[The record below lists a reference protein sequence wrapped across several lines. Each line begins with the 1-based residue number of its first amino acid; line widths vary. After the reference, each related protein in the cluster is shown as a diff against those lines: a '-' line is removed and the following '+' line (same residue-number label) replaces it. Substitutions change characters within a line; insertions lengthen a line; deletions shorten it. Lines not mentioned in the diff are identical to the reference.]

1 MPALTL
7 REVLSL
13 DPVRA
18 ARPELLA
25 GEDALDR
32 PVRWVHSSEVCE
44 GANFLDGGELLLTN
58 GFGLT
63 DAGEEVRRRYVRE
76 LAARGA
82 AGLAVEV
89 GRSLPA
95 MPAEVTDEAR
105 RLGLPLLALHRVVPF
120 VRIAEAANRAIVARG
135 LSGRS
140 VVRPWGDDHT
150 AALLADLADRAAL
163 NQPEVEARA
172 ALAGFHPA
180 PGSRLIGVS
189 VHGPRETGTVDRAVR
204 LLGGAGVMRA
214 AFPGDVLALIALPGA
229 YRGRGG
235 TGRSGGT
242 DGGRGNAVR
251 GGGGAAVDGGR
262 SGVGRSGGGAD
273 GGRGDAVRGGG
284 GGADGGRGN
293 AVRGGGGAAVDGGRS
308 GVGRSGGGGA
318 DGGRGDAV
326 RGGGGA
332 AVDGGRRGAGRGGRG
347 AVTGGG
353 LGAGDAVRDV
363 QEAFRT
369 AAGPGLTVA
378 VGHAVEAD
386 GGWLHW
392 SETLRAARTT
402 LELALTVPPAEPAVP
417 EGPLVTSARA
427 LALERELTRGG
438 TAANRDRLAALV
450 RHTLGPLLAWE
461 AAHASDLVRTL
472 EVHLRHGCSPTRTAA
487 LLHIGRQS
495 LYQRLERIESLLG
508 LEIDDPD
515 LLGEL
520 LTAACAHRVV
530 RGVST
535 TAAAGRL
542 RTVA

>member
-7 REVLSL
+7 REVLAL

-32 PVRWVHSSEVCE
+32 PVRWVHSSEVYE

-63 DAGEEVRRRYVRE
+63 DAGDEVRRRYVRE

-89 GRSLPA
+89 GRALPG
-95 MPAEVTDEAR
+95 MPPEVTDEAD

-120 VRIAEAANRAIVARG
+120 VRITEAANRAIVTRG
-135 LSGRS
+135 LSGRRTA
-140 VVRPWGDDHT
+140 VRPWGDDHA
-150 AALLADLADRAAL
+150 AALLADLADGQAL

-172 ALAGFHPA
+172 ALAGFHPGPGA
-180 PGSRLIGVS
+180 RLLGVSLHGSRGV
-189 VHGPRETGTVDRAVR
+189 GAVDRAAR
-204 LLGGAGVMRA
+204 ALGGAGVLRA
-214 AFPGDVLALIALPGA
+214 AFPGDVLALL
-229 YRGRGG
+229 
-235 TGRSGGT
+235 
-242 DGGRGNAVR
+242 AVP
-251 GGGGAAVDGGR
+251 AAV
-262 SGVGRSGGGAD
+262 VGD
-273 GGRGDAVRGGG
+273 PVR
-284 GGADGGRGN
+284 A
-293 AVRGGGGAAVDGGRS
+293 
-308 GVGRSGGGGA
+308 
-318 DGGRGDAV
+318 
-326 RGGGGA
+326 
-332 AVDGGRRGAGRGGRG
+332 
-347 AVTGGG
+347 
-353 LGAGDAVRDV
+353 V
-363 QEAFRT
+363 QEAFRG
-369 AAGPGLTVA
+369 AAEAGATVA
-378 VGHAVEAD
+378 VGHAVGP

-417 EGPLVTSARA
+417 EGPSVTSARA

-438 TAANRDRLAALV
+438 IAANRDRLAALV
-450 RHTLGPLLAWE
+450 QHTLGPLLAWE
-461 AAHASDLVRTL
+461 AAHPSDLVRTL

-520 LTAACAHRVV
+520 LTATCAHRVV
-530 RGVST
+530 RQRPEGARGTARPAT
-535 TAAAGRL
+535 TVRQSADDMARHLWRSA
-542 RTVA
+542 

>member
-7 REVLSL
+7 REVLAL

-18 ARPELLA
+18 AGPELLA
-25 GEDALDR
+25 GESALDR
-32 PVRWVHSSEVCE
+32 PVRWVHSSEVYE

-63 DAGEEVRRRYVRE
+63 DADEEVRRRYVRE
-76 LAARGA
+76 LAARDA

-89 GRSLPA
+89 GRSLRH

-105 RLGLPLLALHRVVPF
+105 RVGLPLLALHRVVPF
-120 VRIAEAANRAIVARG
+120 VRITEAANRAIVARG

-172 ALAGFHPA
+172 ALAGFHPG
-180 PGSRLIGVS
+180 PGARLIGVS
-189 VHGPRETGTVDRAVR
+189 VHGAREVGVVDRAVR
-204 LLGGAGVMRA
+204 LLGGAGVLRA
-214 AFPGDVLALIALPGA
+214 AFPGDVLALLALPGTS
-229 YRGRGG
+229 RPR
-235 TGRSGGT
+235 R
-242 DGGRGNAVR
+242 DPVR
-251 GGGGAAVDGGR
+251 A
-262 SGVGRSGGGAD
+262 
-273 GGRGDAVRGGG
+273 
-284 GGADGGRGN
+284 
-293 AVRGGGGAAVDGGRS
+293 
-308 GVGRSGGGGA
+308 
-318 DGGRGDAV
+318 
-326 RGGGGA
+326 
-332 AVDGGRRGAGRGGRG
+332 
-347 AVTGGG
+347 
-353 LGAGDAVRDV
+353 V

-369 AAGPGLTVA
+369 AADPGLTVA
-378 VGHAVEAD
+378 VGHAVDA
-386 GGWLHW
+386 GAGWLRW
-392 SETLRAARTT
+392 SDTLRAARTT

-417 EGPLVTSARA
+417 EGPLVTSSRA

-438 TAANRDRLAALV
+438 VDANRERLTGMVQHA
-450 RHTLGPLLAWE
+450 LGPLLEWE

-508 LEIDDPD
+508 LEIGDPD

-520 LTAACAHRVV
+520 LAAACAHRVV
-530 RGVST
+530 RGTGAS
-535 TAAAGRL
+535 AAQGL
-542 RTVA
+542 RVA